1 MIWLP
6 RRIDRSLYEQQ
17 ATAWHGRLSYVAPLF
32 TSPDTAKRKRV
43 YAPVS
48 CITLARAQ
56 VRLTLSPHLCTITET
71 TTKLHRASM
80 VNERPRQFS
89 GVSRFA
95 GPSRPGVPHP
105 SSSATASLSGTPNQ
119 SRAKVLGLGLGKGS
133 GGLGK
138 GKGKGLKRH
147 MKIQRD
153 TIYGVTKG
161 DIRRLAR
168 RGGVKRI
175 AATIYDDIRQALKD
189 RLRSILKDAI
199 AVVEC
204 SGRNTISVTDI
215 IFVLNRQGRQLYGF
229 DPSFNGVR

>member
-1 MIWLP
+1 M
-6 RRIDRSLYEQQ
+6 
-17 ATAWHGRLSYVAPLF
+17 A
-32 TSPDTAKRKRV
+32 
-43 YAPVS
+43 
-48 CITLARAQ
+48 
-56 VRLTLSPHLCTITET
+56 
-71 TTKLHRASM
+71 
-80 VNERPRQFS
+80 NERPKQFT
-89 GVSRFA
+89 GVNRFGGGA
-95 GPSRPGVPHP
+95 IRPGFAP
-105 SSSATASLSGTPNQ
+105 SSSTVGGTPAQ
-119 SRAKVLGLGLGKGS
+119 SRAQQLGLGLGRTS

-175 AATIYDDIRQALKD
+175 AATIYDDVRKALKD

-199 AVVEC
+199 AVVE
-204 SGRNTISVTDI
+204 STGRKTISVTDI

-229 DPSFNGVR
+229 DPSFIGRR